1 MSLRW
6 KVCKSC
12 LPYNQCDCVVGRI
25 IDHKTSYFI
34 GCFYS
39 YCDDLYWILRN
50 GCRINVMQ
58 NDHWCDINDII
69 KAVEDKFEEELLE
82 IDVDNFAKY
91 LL

>member
-12 LPYNQCDCVVGRI
+12 LPHNQCDCIVGRI
-25 IDHKTSYFI
+25 IDYKTSYFI

-39 YCDDLYWILRN
+39 YYDDLYWVLRN

-58 NDHWCDINDII
+58 NDHWCDIKDII

-82 IDVDNFAKY
+82 IDVDSFC
-91 LL
+91 